1 MKKWVLT
8 PYSYLVDKIIQPWKD
23 GQPLLISEWNGWG
36 SRWTGKTV
44 QIINLVFL
52 LNLLRPDKKIT
63 FYGVRKMIE
72 NKREFFDTI
81 MEHIPPELS
90 YETNISNKTIK
101 REGLHIEIIG
111 LAENSKKIAQKLG
124 KTRLKSDLTII
135 CFDEAFEFSETDFM
149 NVIMGVGLGAESII
163 SYCSNPYSPTTPF
176 FKKVLAKQP
185 YNEKTA
191 REDFHEVLFE
201 NDKVFHFMTPYALW
215 DEGILS
221 DAIKTSIDQAE
232 ITDPLTG
239 AVVRWGKPLML
250 SGGIYSRELRF
261 IHVVNSV
268 PPAFYDGNILMGIDF
283 GYSQDETAVS
293 ASVISADETSL
304 CVIGEKVIGTK
315 LAPFDTAKQANEIFK
330 FIAQM
335 WKKYQWGG
343 VLTIRCENDFAFVEQ
358 LNSLLTN
365 NKTTLVRNHK
375 TYYLRDVIEFERV
388 SEKYQ
393 KDRIAKRIKTMLR
406 LMASGKMYAL
416 KKDIPTLWNEWEMM
430 KWKKNPQG
438 ITKIQRED
446 GNDHALN
453 SLEYAISPYL
463 STLGLI

>member
-1 MKKWVLT
+1 M
-8 PYSYLVDKIIQPWKD
+8 
-23 GQPLLISEWNGWG
+23 
-36 SRWTGKTV
+36 
-44 QIINLVFL
+44 
-52 LNLLRPDKKIT
+52 
-63 FYGVRKMIE
+63 
-72 NKREFFDTI
+72 
-81 MEHIPPELS
+81 
-90 YETNISNKTIK
+90 
-101 REGLHIEIIG
+101 
-111 LAENSKKIAQKLG
+111 
-124 KTRLKSDLTII
+124 I

-149 NVIMGVGLGAESII
+149 NVLMGVGLGAESII
-163 SYCSNPYSPTTPF
+163 SYCSNPYSPQTPF

-185 YNEKTA
+185 YSEKTA

-221 DAIKTSIDQAE
+221 DAIKETIDKAE
-232 ITDPLTG
+232 QIDPLTG
-239 AVVRWGKPLML
+239 AVVRWGKPLLL

-261 IHVVNSV
+261 IHVVPSV
-268 PPAFYDGNILMGIDF
+268 PSSFYDGNILMGLDF
-283 GYSQDETAVS
+283 GYSTDETAVS

-438 ITKIQRED
+438 ITQIARCD
-446 GNDHALN
+446 GNDHSLN
-453 SLEYAISPYL
+453 ALEYSIAPYL